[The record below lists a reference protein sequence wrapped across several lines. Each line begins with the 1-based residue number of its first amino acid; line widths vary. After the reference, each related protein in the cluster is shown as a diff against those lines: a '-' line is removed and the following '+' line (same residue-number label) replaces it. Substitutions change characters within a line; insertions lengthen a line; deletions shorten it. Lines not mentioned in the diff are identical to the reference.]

1 MSLFLLHTYDI
12 RLFMKYII
20 KFFPEIIVKSKSVRQ
35 EMSKVLQRN
44 IRNVLNRV
52 SVKVKIQDC
61 WDKLVVRLDE
71 ECPCTKTP
79 EEIAEFLCRIP
90 GIHAIL
96 ESEEFEYESMHDIYE
111 KVAAVYGSKIQD
123 KTFCVR
129 VKRKGNQDFKSI
141 DVEKYVGGGLNQNFS
156 SRGVKLKNPDMVI
169 NLEID
174 NNRMFLITSVY
185 QGMGGYPLST
195 QEEVLSLI
203 SGGFDS
209 GVSSYMFIRRGC
221 RVHYLFF
228 NMGGNAHE
236 IGVKQESYY
245 IWDKYSSS
253 HKVRFISVPF
263 EKMVGEILTKTDH
276 SVRGVI
282 LKRMMMRIASII
294 AKKLGAGALVT
305 GESVGQV
312 SSQTLTNL
320 SVIDRVTDT
329 LILRPLAVTDKQDI
343 IDKARDIGTIH
354 FAETMPEYCGVISD
368 RPTVKADINFVESE
382 ESKIDM
388 SLVEELAEASKWMDI
403 RDIPEDTKEMI
414 GGDVE
419 ITDYAASNEVVV
431 DIRAQDEIDAK
442 PLITDKPHLTIPFF
456 KISSVFK
463 DLDQTK
469 TYLLYCEKG
478 VMSKMQA
485 MYLKDQGFQNVK
497 VYRQREKQQSCCAL

>member
-1 MSLFLLHTYDI
+1 
-12 RLFMKYII
+12 
-20 KFFPEIIVKSKSVRQ
+20 
-35 EMSKVLQRN
+35 
-44 IRNVLNRV
+44 
-52 SVKVKIQDC
+52 
-61 WDKLVVRLDE
+61 
-71 ECPCTKTP
+71 
-79 EEIAEFLCRIP
+79 
-90 GIHAIL
+90 
-96 ESEEFEYESMHDIYE
+96 
-111 KVAAVYGSKIQD
+111 
-123 KTFCVR
+123 
-129 VKRKGNQDFKSI
+129 
-141 DVEKYVGGGLNQNFS
+141 
-156 SRGVKLKNPDMVI
+156 
-169 NLEID
+169 
-174 NNRMFLITSVY
+174 
-185 QGMGGYPLST
+185 
-195 QEEVLSLI
+195 
-203 SGGFDS
+203 
-209 GVSSYMFIRRGC
+209 MFIRRGC

>member
-1 MSLFLLHTYDI
+1 
-12 RLFMKYII
+12 MKYII

-44 IRNVLNRV
+44 IRNVLNR
-52 SVKVKIQDC
+52 SAVKVKIQDC

-71 ECPCTKTP
+71 TDGPCPRSSR
-79 EEIAEFLCRIP
+79 EVAEMLCRIP
-90 GIHAIL
+90 GIHNVM
-96 ESEEFEYESMHDIYE
+96 ETEEYEYSSMHDIYE
-111 KVAAVYGSKIQD
+111 KTAAVYGPQIAG

-129 VKRKGNQDFKSI
+129 VKRKGKQEFRSI
-141 DVEKYVGGGLNQNFS
+141 DVEKYVGGGLNQNFPS
-156 SRGVKLKNPDMVI
+156 AGVKLKDPDMVI
-169 NLEID
+169 TLEID
-174 NNRMFLITSVY
+174 NDRLFLITGIY
-185 QGMGGYPLST
+185 EGLGGYPLST

-245 IWDKYSSS
+245 IWDKFASS

-294 AKKLGAGALVT
+294 AKKLKAGALVT
-305 GESVGQV
+305 GESLGQV

-329 LILRPLAVTDKQDI
+329 LILRPLIVTDKQDI

-368 RPTVKADINFVESE
+368 RPTVKADVAFVEAE
-382 ESKIDM
+382 ESKIEM
-388 SLVEELAEASKWMDI
+388 SLIEELAEASVWMDI

-414 GGDVE
+414 GGEVE

-442 PLITDKPHLTIPFF
+442 PLVTDKPHLTIPFF
-456 KISSVFK
+456 KISSEFAN
-463 DLDQTK
+463 LDQTK

-497 VYRQREKQQSCCAL
+497 VFRLKEKQHGCCVAGL

>member
-1 MSLFLLHTYDI
+1 
-12 RLFMKYII
+12 MKYII

-44 IRNVLNRV
+44 IRNVLNR
-52 SVKVKIQDC
+52 SAVKVKIQDC

-71 ECPCTKTP
+71 TDGPCPRSSR
-79 EEIAEFLCRIP
+79 EVAEMLCRIP
-90 GIHAIL
+90 GIHNVM
-96 ESEEFEYESMHDIYE
+96 ETEEYEYSSMHDIYE
-111 KVAAVYGSKIQD
+111 KTAAVYGPQIAG

-129 VKRKGNQDFKSI
+129 VKRKGKQEFRSI
-141 DVEKYVGGGLNQNFS
+141 DVEKYVGGGLNQNFPS
-156 SRGVKLKNPDMVI
+156 AGVKLKDPDMVI
-169 NLEID
+169 TLEID
-174 NNRMFLITSVY
+174 NDRLFLITGIY
-185 QGMGGYPLST
+185 EGLGGYPLST

-245 IWDKYSSS
+245 IWDKFASS

-294 AKKLGAGALVT
+294 AKKLKAGALVT
-305 GESVGQV
+305 GESLGQV

-329 LILRPLAVTDKQDI
+329 LILRPLIVTDKQDI

-368 RPTVKADINFVESE
+368 RPTVKADVAFVEAE

-388 SLVEELAEASKWMDI
+388 SLIEELAEASVWMDI

-414 GGDVE
+414 GGEVE

-442 PLITDKPHLTIPFF
+442 PLVTDKPHLTIPFF
-456 KISSVFK
+456 KISSEFAN
-463 DLDQTK
+463 LDQTK

-497 VYRQREKQQSCCAL
+497 VFRLKEKQHGCCVAVL

>member
-1 MSLFLLHTYDI
+1 
-12 RLFMKYII
+12 MKYII

-44 IRNVLNRV
+44 IRNVLNR
-52 SVKVKIQDC
+52 SAVKVKIQDC

-71 ECPCTKTP
+71 TDGPCPRSSR
-79 EEIAEFLCRIP
+79 EVAEMLCRIP
-90 GIHAIL
+90 GIHNVMEA
-96 ESEEFEYESMHDIYE
+96 EEYEYSSMHDIYE
-111 KVAAVYGSKIQD
+111 KTAAVYGPQIAG

-129 VKRKGNQDFKSI
+129 VKRKGKQEFRSI
-141 DVEKYVGGGLNQNFS
+141 DVEKYVGGGLNQNFPS
-156 SRGVKLKNPDMVI
+156 AGVKLKDPDMVI
-169 NLEID
+169 TLEID
-174 NNRMFLITSVY
+174 NDRLFLITGIY
-185 QGMGGYPLST
+185 EGLGGYPLST

-245 IWDKYSSS
+245 IWDKFASS

-294 AKKLGAGALVT
+294 AKKLKAGALVT
-305 GESVGQV
+305 GESLGQV

-329 LILRPLAVTDKQDI
+329 LILRPLIVTDKQDI

-368 RPTVKADINFVESE
+368 RPTVKADVAFVEAE

-388 SLVEELAEASKWMDI
+388 SLIEELAEASVWMDI

-414 GGDVE
+414 GGEVE

-442 PLITDKPHLTIPFF
+442 PLVTDKPHLTIPFF
-456 KISSVFK
+456 KISSEFAN
-463 DLDQTK
+463 LDQTK

-497 VYRQREKQQSCCAL
+497 VFRLKEKQHGCCVAGL

>member
-1 MSLFLLHTYDI
+1 
-12 RLFMKYII
+12 MKYII

-44 IRNVLNRV
+44 IRNVLNR
-52 SVKVKIQDC
+52 SAVKVKIQDC

-71 ECPCTKTP
+71 TDGPCPRSSR
-79 EEIAEFLCRIP
+79 EVAEMLCRIP
-90 GIHAIL
+90 GIHNVM
-96 ESEEFEYESMHDIYE
+96 ETEEYEYSSMHDIYE
-111 KVAAVYGSKIQD
+111 KTAAVYGPQIAG

-129 VKRKGNQDFKSI
+129 VKRKGKQEFRSI
-141 DVEKYVGGGLNQNFS
+141 DVEKYVGGGLNQNFPS
-156 SRGVKLKNPDMVI
+156 AGVKLKDPDMVI
-169 NLEID
+169 TLDID
-174 NNRMFLITSVY
+174 NDRLFLITGIY
-185 QGMGGYPLST
+185 EGLGGYPLST

-245 IWDKYSSS
+245 IWDKFASS

-294 AKKLGAGALVT
+294 AKKLKAGALVT
-305 GESVGQV
+305 GESLGQV

-329 LILRPLAVTDKQDI
+329 LILRPLIVTDKQDI

-368 RPTVKADINFVESE
+368 RPTVKADVAFVEAE

-388 SLVEELAEASKWMDI
+388 SLIEELAEASVWMDI

-414 GGDVE
+414 GGEVE

-442 PLITDKPHLTIPFF
+442 PLVTDKPHLTIPFF
-456 KISSVFK
+456 KISSEFAN
-463 DLDQTK
+463 LDQTK

-497 VYRQREKQQSCCAL
+497 VFRLKEKQHGCCVAGL

>member
-1 MSLFLLHTYDI
+1 
-12 RLFMKYII
+12 MKYII

-44 IRNVLNRV
+44 IRNVLNR
-52 SVKVKIQDC
+52 SAVKVKIQDC

-71 ECPCTKTP
+71 TDGPCPRSSR
-79 EEIAEFLCRIP
+79 EVAEMLCRIP
-90 GIHAIL
+90 GIHNVM
-96 ESEEFEYESMHDIYE
+96 ETEEYEYSSMHDIYE
-111 KVAAVYGSKIQD
+111 KTAAVYGPQIAG

-129 VKRKGNQDFKSI
+129 VKRKGKQEFRSI
-141 DVEKYVGGGLNQNFS
+141 DVEKYVGGGLNQNFPS
-156 SRGVKLKNPDMVI
+156 AGVKLKDPDMVI
-169 NLEID
+169 TLEID
-174 NNRMFLITSVY
+174 NDRLFLITGIY
-185 QGMGGYPLST
+185 EGLGGYPLST

-245 IWDKYSSS
+245 IWDKFASS

-294 AKKLGAGALVT
+294 AKKLKAGALVT
-305 GESVGQV
+305 GESLGQV

-329 LILRPLAVTDKQDI
+329 LILRPLIVTDKQDI

-368 RPTVKADINFVESE
+368 RPTVKADVAFVEAE

-388 SLVEELAEASKWMDI
+388 SLIEELAEASVWMDI

-414 GGDVE
+414 GGEVE

-456 KISSVFK
+456 KISSEFAN
-463 DLDQTK
+463 LDQTK

-485 MYLKDQGFQNVK
+485 MYLKDQGYQNVK
-497 VYRQREKQQSCCAL
+497 VFRLKEKQHGCCVAGL

>member
-1 MSLFLLHTYDI
+1 
-12 RLFMKYII
+12 MKYII

-44 IRNVLNRV
+44 IRNVLNR
-52 SVKVKIQDC
+52 SAVKVKIQDC
-61 WDKLVVRLDE
+61 WDQLVVRLDE
-71 ECPCTKTP
+71 TDGPCPRSSR
-79 EEIAEFLCRIP
+79 EVAEMLCRIP
-90 GIHAIL
+90 GIHNVM
-96 ESEEFEYESMHDIYE
+96 ETEEYEYSSMHDIYE
-111 KVAAVYGSKIQD
+111 KTAAVYGPQIAG

-129 VKRKGNQDFKSI
+129 VKRKGKQEFRSI
-141 DVEKYVGGGLNQNFS
+141 DVEKYVGGGLNQNFPS
-156 SRGVKLKNPDMVI
+156 AGVKLKDPDMVI
-169 NLEID
+169 TLEID
-174 NNRMFLITSVY
+174 NDRLFLITGIY
-185 QGMGGYPLST
+185 EGLGGYPLST

-203 SGGFDS
+203 SGGFDC

-245 IWDKYSSS
+245 IWDKFASS

-294 AKKLGAGALVT
+294 AKKLKAGALVT
-305 GESVGQV
+305 GESLGQV

-329 LILRPLAVTDKQDI
+329 LILRPLIVTDKQDI

-368 RPTVKADINFVESE
+368 RPTVKADVAFVEAE

-388 SLVEELAEASKWMDI
+388 SLIEELAEASVWMDI

-414 GGDVE
+414 GGEVE

-442 PLITDKPHLTIPFF
+442 PLVTDKPHLTIPFF
-456 KISSVFK
+456 KISSEFAN
-463 DLDQTK
+463 LDQTK

-497 VYRQREKQQSCCAL
+497 VFRLKEKQHGCCVAGL

>member
-1 MSLFLLHTYDI
+1 
-12 RLFMKYII
+12 MKYII

-44 IRNVLNRV
+44 IRNVLNR
-52 SVKVKIQDC
+52 SAVKVKIQDC

-71 ECPCTKTP
+71 TDGPCPRSSG
-79 EEIAEFLCRIP
+79 EVAEMLCRIP
-90 GIHAIL
+90 GIHNVM
-96 ESEEFEYESMHDIYE
+96 ETEEYEYSSMHDIYE
-111 KVAAVYGSKIQD
+111 KTAAVYGPQIAG

-129 VKRKGNQDFKSI
+129 VKRKGKQEFRSI
-141 DVEKYVGGGLNQNFS
+141 DVEKYVGGGLNQNFPS
-156 SRGVKLKNPDMVI
+156 AGVKLKDPDMVI
-169 NLEID
+169 TLEID
-174 NNRMFLITSVY
+174 NDRLFLITGIY
-185 QGMGGYPLST
+185 EGLGGYPLST

-245 IWDKYSSS
+245 IWDKFASS

-294 AKKLGAGALVT
+294 AKKLKAGALVT
-305 GESVGQV
+305 GESLGQV

-329 LILRPLAVTDKQDI
+329 LILRPLIVTDKQDI

-368 RPTVKADINFVESE
+368 RPTVKADVAFVEAE

-388 SLVEELAEASKWMDI
+388 SLIEELAEASVWMDI

-414 GGDVE
+414 GGEVE

-442 PLITDKPHLTIPFF
+442 PLVTDKPHLTIPFF
-456 KISSVFK
+456 KISSEFAN
-463 DLDQTK
+463 LDQTK

-497 VYRQREKQQSCCAL
+497 VFRLKEKQHGCCVAGL

>member
-1 MSLFLLHTYDI
+1 
-12 RLFMKYII
+12 MKYII

-44 IRNVLNRV
+44 IRNVLNR
-52 SVKVKIQDC
+52 SAVKVKIQDC
-61 WDKLVVRLDE
+61 WDQLVVRLDE
-71 ECPCTKTP
+71 TDGPCPRSSR
-79 EEIAEFLCRIP
+79 EVAEMLCRIP
-90 GIHAIL
+90 GIHNVM
-96 ESEEFEYESMHDIYE
+96 ETEEYEYSSMHDIYE
-111 KVAAVYGSKIQD
+111 KTAAVYGPQIAG

-129 VKRKGNQDFKSI
+129 VKRKGKQEFRSI
-141 DVEKYVGGGLNQNFS
+141 DVEKYVGGGLNQNFPS
-156 SRGVKLKNPDMVI
+156 AGVKLKDPDMVI
-169 NLEID
+169 TLEID
-174 NNRMFLITSVY
+174 NDRLFLITGIY
-185 QGMGGYPLST
+185 EGLGGYPLST

-245 IWDKYSSS
+245 IWDKFASS

-294 AKKLGAGALVT
+294 AKKLKAGALVT
-305 GESVGQV
+305 GESLGQV

-329 LILRPLAVTDKQDI
+329 LILRPLIVTDKQDI

-368 RPTVKADINFVESE
+368 RPTVKADVAFVEAE

-388 SLVEELAEASKWMDI
+388 SLIEELAEASVWMDI

-414 GGDVE
+414 GGEVE

-442 PLITDKPHLTIPFF
+442 PLVTDKPHLTIPFF
-456 KISSVFK
+456 KISSEFAN
-463 DLDQTK
+463 LDQTK

-497 VYRQREKQQSCCAL
+497 VFRLKEKQHGCCVAGL

>member
-1 MSLFLLHTYDI
+1 
-12 RLFMKYII
+12 MKYII

-44 IRNVLNRV
+44 IRNVLNR
-52 SVKVKIQDC
+52 SAVKVKIQDC

-71 ECPCTKTP
+71 TDGPCPRSSR
-79 EEIAEFLCRIP
+79 EVAEMLCRIP
-90 GIHAIL
+90 GIHNVM
-96 ESEEFEYESMHDIYE
+96 ETEEYEYSSMHDIYE
-111 KVAAVYGSKIQD
+111 KTAAVYGPQIAG

-129 VKRKGNQDFKSI
+129 VKRKGKQEFRSI
-141 DVEKYVGGGLNQNFS
+141 DVEKYVGGGLNQNFPS
-156 SRGVKLKNPDMVI
+156 AGVKLKDPDMVI
-169 NLEID
+169 TLEID
-174 NNRMFLITSVY
+174 NDRLFLITGIY
-185 QGMGGYPLST
+185 EGLGGYPLST

-245 IWDKYSSS
+245 IWDKFASS

-294 AKKLGAGALVT
+294 AKKLKAGALVT
-305 GESVGQV
+305 GESLGQV

-329 LILRPLAVTDKQDI
+329 LILRPLIVTDKQDI

-368 RPTVKADINFVESE
+368 RPTVKADVAFVEAE

-388 SLVEELAEASKWMDI
+388 SLIEELAEASVWMDI

-414 GGDVE
+414 GGEVE

-442 PLITDKPHLTIPFF
+442 PLVTDKPHLTIPFF
-456 KISSVFK
+456 KISSEFAN
-463 DLDQTK
+463 LDQTK

-497 VYRQREKQQSCCAL
+497 VFRLKEKQHGCCVAGL